1 MSLEEY
7 SGYEKLTGRIKK
19 AILNGNISHAYIIE
33 GDSCID
39 KESFAKDIIKGIIC
53 REQPGTGCDFCPEC
67 RKVNHD
73 NYEDLY
79 YARADEN
86 SLKDAAIAELQENLK
101 HKPTGGDRN
110 FAIIE
115 HADSMTVRAQN
126 RLLKTLEEPSE
137 GTVIFLLSENTEN
150 LLRTITSR
158 CIIYRMGNYT
168 DNTDSLDLNMAE
180 EVMNMLLD
188 GAYFVDLKDWL
199 TKNVKNRK
207 DAFMLIDSIERLFH
221 RYMTDNINSSF
232 GKDSIIRNVKY
243 VEEARRDLLA
253 NVDYKYAIRNLILKI
268 GG

>member
-1 MSLEEY
+1 MSLEAY
-7 SGYEKLTGRIKK
+7 SGYEKLTERIRQ
-19 AILNGNISHAYIIE
+19 AILNDNISHAYIIE

-39 KESFAKDIIKGIIC
+39 KESFAKDIIKGIVC
-53 REQPGTGCDFCPEC
+53 REKPGIGCDFCSEC
-67 RKVNHD
+67 HKVEHD

-79 YARADEN
+79 YARADES
-86 SLKDAAIAELQENLK
+86 SLKDATVAELQEKLK
-101 HKPTGGDRN
+101 KKPTGGDRT

-115 HADSMTVRAQN
+115 SADSMTIRAQN
-126 RLLKTLEEPSE
+126 RLLKTLEEPPE

-168 DNTDSLDLNMAE
+168 DNVDNLNLNQAE
-180 EVMNMLLD
+180 ELTNMLIE
-188 GAYFVDLKDWL
+188 GTYFVDLKEWL
-199 TKNVKNRK
+199 TKNVKNKK
-207 DAFMLIDSIERLFH
+207 DAFILIDSIERLFH

-232 GKDSIIRNVKY
+232 GKESIIRNVKY
-243 VEEARRDLLA
+243 IEEARRDLLA

>member
-1 MSLEEY
+1 MSLEGY
-7 SGYEKLTGRIKK
+7 SGYEKLTERIKK
-19 AILNGNISHAYIIE
+19 AILNDNISHAYIIE

-39 KESFAKDIIKGIIC
+39 KESFAKDIIKGIVC
-53 REQPGTGCDFCPEC
+53 TKKPGIGCDFCPEC
-67 RKVNHD
+67 RKVEHD

-86 SLKDAAIAELQENLK
+86 SLKDATVAELQEKLK
-101 HKPTGGDRN
+101 KKPTGGDRN

-115 HADSMTVRAQN
+115 HADSMTTRAQN

-168 DNTDSLDLNMAE
+168 DNADSLNLKMAE
-180 EVMNMLLD
+180 ELMNMLIE

-199 TKNVKNRK
+199 TKNVKNKK
-207 DAFMLIDSIERLFH
+207 DAFVLIDSIERLFH
-221 RYMTDNINSSF
+221 RYMTDNINASF
-232 GKDSIIRNVKY
+232 GKESIIRNVKY
-243 VEEARRDLLA
+243 IEEARRDLLA